1 MVIEISPNLVSLEPN
16 VPFADTLPL
25 PTLTVRFPVTAALVT
40 LPPRINGLFVVVN
53 VVVVVPKVIGPVKVC
68 EPVVVK
74 AAPFKLI
81 PAEAV
86 VLRLFKAELLPTVL
100 L

>member
-1 MVIEISPNLVSLEPN
+1 MLLDPN

-40 LPPRINGLFVVVN
+40 SPPRINGLFVVVN
-53 VVVVVPKVIGPVKVC
+53 VVVVVPKVIGPEKVC
-68 EPVVVK
+68 EPVVVT
-74 AAPFKLI
+74 AAPFKVI
-81 PAEAV
+81 AVAPV
-86 VLRLFKAELLPTVL
+86 VLRLVRGVLFPTVL